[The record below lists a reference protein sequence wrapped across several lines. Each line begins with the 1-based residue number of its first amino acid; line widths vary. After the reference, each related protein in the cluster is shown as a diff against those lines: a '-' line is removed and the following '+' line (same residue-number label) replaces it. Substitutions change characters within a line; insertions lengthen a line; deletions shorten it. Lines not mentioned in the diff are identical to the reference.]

1 MVEYIK
7 YDEKIMGIII
17 RAQYENDGVNFF
29 TPHDFS
35 QQLAYMKRKKG
46 EEVEPHIHNVVERN
60 VMYTQEVLYIKRGKM
75 RVDFYNTNQEFLESR
90 ILSSG
95 DVILLAS
102 GGHGMEILEEVE
114 MFEIKQ
120 GPYLGEND
128 KIRFK
133 RNGAEEKN
141 G

>member
-1 MVEYIK
+1 MVEHIK
-7 YDEKIMGIII
+7 DNDKLLGIII
-17 RAQYENDGVNFF
+17 KSDYEAEGINFF

-35 QQLAYMKRKKG
+35 QQLAYMKRPAG
-46 EEVEPHIHNVVERN
+46 DEVEPHIHNVIERE
-60 VMYTQEVLYIKRGKM
+60 VFYTQEILFIKKGKM
-75 RVDFYNTNQEFLESR
+75 RVDFYTREKKFLTSR
-90 ILSSG
+90 VIEKG
-95 DVILLAS
+95 DLILLAD

-120 GPYLGEND
+120 GPYLGEKD

-133 RNGAEEKN
+133 RNGDEIKN